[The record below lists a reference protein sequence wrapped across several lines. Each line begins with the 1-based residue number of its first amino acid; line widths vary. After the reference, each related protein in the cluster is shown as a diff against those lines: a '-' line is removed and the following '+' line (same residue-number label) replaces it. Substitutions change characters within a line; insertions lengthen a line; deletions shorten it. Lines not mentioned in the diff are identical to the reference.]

1 MIMIAFRRRS
11 SITILC
17 VVVLTFLAGCAGL
30 TMFDTP
36 ESLMRQ
42 GRELYFAKK
51 YDEAIAKFED
61 VIMKDNTYW
70 LAYVY
75 LARCYIAK
83 NDWFK
88 AIFNARKAYQLS
100 PGGEDVVPAFAEA
113 LLGGGFAALGKAQFP
128 EAIGNL
134 VEYLR
139 LRPTDARAYL
149 SLGRAYL
156 GTGAYGDA
164 LKAFLNGLTQGDS
177 GARQEL
183 IQGLLDGGTKALSQG
198 DPRAAIGLLLE
209 YVRHDPSNLSAFLNL
224 GKAYWQAGER
234 LESLNMFRR
243 ALELSPG
250 NSEALQFLRGLGR

>member
-1 MIMIAFRRRS
+1 MAILRHRSIIAFS
-11 SITILC
+11 CL
-17 VVVLTFLAGCAGL
+17 VVMTLLAGCAGV
-30 TMFDTP
+30 TMFETA
-36 ESLMRQ
+36 ESLTRQ
-42 GRELYFAKK
+42 GRELYLAKK
-51 YDEAIAKFED
+51 YDEAIGKFED
-61 VIMKDNTYW
+61 AIMKDNTYW

-88 AIFNARKAYQLS
+88 GIFNARKAYQLA

-113 LLGGGFAALGKAQFP
+113 LLGGGFAALGNGQFS

-139 LRPTDARAYL
+139 LKPTDARAYL

-156 GTGAYGDA
+156 GSGAYGDA
-164 LKAFLNGLTQGDS
+164 LTALLNGLTQGDS
-177 GARQEL
+177 GSRQEL

-198 DPRAAIGLLLE
+198 DSKAAIGFLLE
-209 YVRHDPSNLSAFLNL
+209 YVRRDPSNLSALLNL

-243 ALELSPG
+243 ALELNPG